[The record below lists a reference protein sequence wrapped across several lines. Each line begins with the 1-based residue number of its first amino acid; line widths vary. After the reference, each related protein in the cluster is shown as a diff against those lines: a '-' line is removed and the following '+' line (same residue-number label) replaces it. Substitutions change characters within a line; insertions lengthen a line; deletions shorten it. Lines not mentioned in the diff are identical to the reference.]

1 MRHPLEWAATHLKK
15 PGYFCALQIISVT
28 LLRIPLAMAVV
39 ERFCTSDFAL
49 GSRSRAIEW
58 RYRGRSLGGGG
69 YWYASHDH
77 AWRHWKSF
85 TAQMAPIGGRS
96 ILILAKQKI

>member
-1 MRHPLEWAATHLKK
+1 MSKL
-15 PGYFCALQIISVT
+15 SVT

-85 TAQMAPIGGRS
+85 TARMAPIGGRS